1 MIYLALT
8 LYTYRKELKQLAELR
23 YRAKKM
29 FSINKELVERLE
41 KLSKQTRIP
50 QSRLIDEAIE
60 DLLKKHDKQKN

>member
-1 MIYLALT
+1 M
-8 LYTYRKELKQLAELR
+8 AELR